1 MAELAPLYLI
11 HGDDHGAV
19 AERRAS
25 LRALAERE
33 GDAEVL
39 EDASVEQVATALCAL
54 TLTTGRRVII
64 ADGVERWR
72 EEDAERDIVPLLAAM
87 PPDTTLALVAR
98 EDERS
103 RAPAALH
110 RALTAAG
117 GRAVPHMTL
126 RGRELAAWVR
136 EQGARLSVTL
146 DNDAAHALIE
156 HAGER
161 QQRLLRELERLSL
174 EQDDAPDAVTIGAEE
189 IYARSADS
197 AELQAARLAAL
208 LVAGEQDAAL
218 RLYLGLARQGAKP
231 GSLAP
236 RTGWRLLAAARA
248 MRRLQAGER
257 AETAR
262 RELRMAP
269 ADARA
274 VLHAL
279 DRSDSERLERAVDEF
294 ARLEVDTRGGAAV
307 TARRRP
313 AASLAAETVELLALR
328 ASATS

>member
-1 MAELAPLYLI
+1 MADLAPLYLI

-25 LRALAERE
+25 LRALAERD
-33 GDAEVL
+33 GDAEMI
-39 EDASVEQVATALCAL
+39 EDATVERVAEALGAL
-54 TLTTGRRVII
+54 TLSVGRRVII

-72 EEDAERDIVPLLAAM
+72 EEEVESRLLPLLREM
-87 PPDTTLALVAR
+87 PADTTLALIAR
-98 EDERS
+98 EDDRQ

-110 RALTAAG
+110 GAITAAG

-126 RGRELAAWVR
+126 RGRDLAAWVR
-136 EQGARLSVTL
+136 EQAARLDLQL
-146 DNDAAHALIE
+146 DNEAAHALIE
-156 HAGER
+156 QAGER

-174 EQDDAPDAVTIGAEE
+174 EQGDTDETPATIGAEE
-189 IYARSADS
+189 IHARSADS

-208 LVAGEQDAAL
+208 LVAGERGDTL
-218 RLYLGLARQGAKP
+218 RLYLGLERQGARP
-231 GSLAP
+231 GSMAP
-236 RTGWRLLAAARA
+236 RSGWRLLAAARA

-257 AETAR
+257 PESAR

-274 VLHAL
+274 VLQAL
-279 DRSDSERLERAVDEF
+279 GHSDVERLERAVDEL

-313 AASLAAETVELLALR
+313 AASLGAETQELLALLR
-328 ASATS
+328 ATS